1 MIILRSL
8 FQILNDKS
16 LSEKHILTLDILNQ
30 MFAGMGSELQREI
43 SRIMQILLRLV
54 RSNEEMLNSIYL
66 LGEKCDISEFV
77 GDIVLFAIK

>member
-43 SRIMQILLRLV
+43 SRIMHILLRLV

-66 LGEKCDISEFV
+66 LGEKCDIS
-77 GDIVLFAIK
+77 